1 MAGSLADPALVGW
14 RLGEEFPLLARWQV
28 DSGAIGR
35 GSRRRLP
42 ELTHS
47 QVNCVIV
54 QLLIS
59 AKIGWQSAV
68 TIKCSFPLQP

>member
-35 GSRRRLP
+35 GSRRGLP

-54 QLLIS
+54 QADFRENWMAS
-59 AKIGWQSAV
+59 R
-68 TIKCSFPLQP
+68 CHY